1 MEGLVL
7 AKEQQSDPE
16 RGALLAGKFRVLEK
30 LGAGGM
36 SAVFRAEH
44 VTTGKQ
50 VAIKAIRADS
60 PEAAS
65 RLLREAAFSR
75 LLEHP
80 NIVHV
85 HDVTAAH
92 GAVLL
97 IMELLEGESLRTY
110 LERHAQP
117 NYAEFIALMLPAL
130 DAIAEAH
137 ALGVIHRDLKPEN
150 ILLVRGAQGPKPTVL
165 DFGIA
170 AISTEPGEL
179 AGTPLYMPPE
189 ALLGAADVGEAT
201 DVYALGVLFYE
212 ALTGVR
218 PHEAKNLPE
227 LTAKVLDEPLVPI
240 RQLRPDVPEKLA
252 SLVEWALAKNQ
263 QQRMP
268 SVRKLIEELAPFAE
282 GRGVA
287 RRARLWKA
295 EARPVRTELR
305 LAPGAL
311 FAGLAALALVALL
324 TAVLSASRGSGSRG
338 PTLPPSAARVDPVPT
353 SEGEGAM
360 PLTASPSEPATAES
374 CEDPATAVALPEPQR
389 ALPPSAMPEDKA
401 TGRNQGEGKEK
412 SRAAKPNPALD
423 ALAF

>member
-1 MEGLVL
+1 MEGLL
-7 AKEQQSDPE
+7 RAKEQESGPE
-16 RGALLAGKFRVLEK
+16 RGELLAGKFRVLEK

-44 VTTGKQ
+44 VATGKQ

-80 NIVHV
+80 NVVQV
-85 HDVTAAH
+85 HDVTVEH

-97 IMELLEGESLRTY
+97 IMELLAGESLRTY
-110 LERHAQP
+110 LEHHPQP

-137 ALGVIHRDLKPEN
+137 ELGVIHRDLKPEN
-150 ILLVRGAQGPKPTVL
+150 IFLARGAQGPKPTVL

-179 AGTPLYMPPE
+179 AGTPLYMAPE
-189 ALLGAADVGEAT
+189 ALLGAADVGEAR
-201 DVYALGVLFYE
+201 DVYALGVMFYE

-218 PHEAKNLPE
+218 PHEATKLTE

-252 SLVEWALAKNQ
+252 SLVEQ
-263 QQRMP
+263 TQ
-268 SVRKLIEELAPFAE
+268 
-282 GRGVA
+282 
-287 RRARLWKA
+287 
-295 EARPVRTELR
+295 
-305 LAPGAL
+305 
-311 FAGLAALALVALL
+311 
-324 TAVLSASRGSGSRG
+324 
-338 PTLPPSAARVDPVPT
+338 
-353 SEGEGAM
+353 
-360 PLTASPSEPATAES
+360 
-374 CEDPATAVALPEPQR
+374 
-389 ALPPSAMPEDKA
+389 
-401 TGRNQGEGKEK
+401 RNQRGRLL
-412 SRAAKPNPALD
+412 SHR
-423 ALAF
+423 